1 MNDAQ
6 EQPPTSD
13 ATVAAGSETRRLL
26 ILGLVVVILVLA
38 LHFTPLNRW
47 IDDLQ
52 ALKQQLGSYG
62 WKAHAAF
69 TAGTIAAIALGVP
82 RLALCALAG
91 TLFGFVAGSLVA
103 LVASVAGSWG
113 AFLLARWSG
122 RGWAENRLAGASD
135 TLRKLLATP
144 TVTAIFVA
152 RQLPVPGILINVM
165 LGVLPT
171 TQRTFLV
178 GTGLGYLPS
187 TAIVALAGS
196 SLGKDSLALAMTQ
209 ITFAMIGL
217 GVLTLGLVWMHRRM
231 LQRDKGEPTVSEAAG
246 TASPSADGGTAP
258 CEPGDGDRQGSQST
272 LENLRRTA
280 Q

>member
-1 MNDAQ
+1 MKSARG
-6 EQPPTSD
+6 QPPTTD
-13 ATVAAGSETRRLL
+13 AGTAAGAETKRLL
-26 ILGLVVVILVLA
+26 ILGLVVATLVLA

-47 IDDLQ
+47 IGELQ
-52 ALKQQLGSYG
+52 ALKQQIGAYG
-62 WKAHAAF
+62 WKAYAAF

-103 LVASVAGSWG
+103 LVGSMAGSWG
-113 AFLLARWSG
+113 AFMLARWSG
-122 RGWAENRLAGASD
+122 RGWAESRLAGASD
-135 TLRKLLATP
+135 TLRRVLATP

-165 LGVLPT
+165 LGVLAT

-196 SLGKDSLALAMTQ
+196 SLGKENLALAMTQ
-209 ITFAMIGL
+209 ITFAMAGL
-217 GVLTLGLVWMHRRM
+217 GVLTLGLVWVHRWVQ
-231 LQRDKGEPTVSEAAG
+231 QRYEGKP
-246 TASPSADGGTAP
+246 TASAAAATAGPAAEGG
-258 CEPGDGDRQGSQST
+258 S
-272 LENLRRTA
+272 LR
-280 Q
+280 